1 MYFDSRMQAGRML
14 ADQLFEKYRYENC
27 AVLAL
32 GDGGVMVGAQIATKL
47 HCVLTMLSSAEIM
60 LPREPEA
67 IAGITSSGIVTYNS
81 YYSDGEVDEMT
92 SEYFGLI
99 EQEKLQ
105 QMHDLNRLE
114 GGDGTIR
121 KDLLKGR
128 HVIVVSD
135 GLKTGFPVD
144 LVAEFLK
151 PVQIE
156 SMVVAVPFASVKAVD
171 RMHILADKL
180 FCMNVLADY
189 MDTDHYYEKQDVPD
203 HETVMATL
211 EKIILNWQ

>member
-1 MYFDSRMQAGRML
+1 ML
-14 ADQLFEKYRYENC
+14 ADQLVKKYRYENC

-32 GDGGVMVGAQIATKL
+32 GDGGVMVGAQIASRL

-67 IAGITSSGIVTYNS
+67 IAGITSSGTVTFNS
-81 YYSDGEVDEMT
+81 FYSDGEVDEMT

-105 QMHDLNRLE
+105 QMHELNRLE
-114 GGDGTIR
+114 GANGTMR
-121 KDLLKGR
+121 KDLLKGH
-128 HVIVVSD
+128 HVIIVSD
-135 GLKTGFPVD
+135 GLKTGFPID

-151 PVQIE
+151 PIQIE

-171 RMHILADKL
+171 RMHILADAL

-189 MDTDHYYEKQDVPD
+189 MDTNHYYEKQDIPD
-203 HETVMATL
+203 HATVMCTI
-211 EKIILNWQ
+211 ETIILNWK

>member
-14 ADQLFEKYRYENC
+14 ADQLVKKYRYENC

-32 GDGGVMVGAQIATKL
+32 GDGGVMVGAQIASRL

-67 IAGITSSGIVTYNS
+67 IAGITSSGSLTFNS
-81 YYSDGEVDEMT
+81 YYSAGEVDEMT

-105 QMHDLNRLE
+105 QMHELNRLE
-114 GGDGTIR
+114 GVNGTMR
-121 KDLLKGR
+121 KDLLKGH
-128 HVIVVSD
+128 HVIIVSD
-135 GLKTGFPVD
+135 GLKTGFPID

-151 PVQIE
+151 PIQIE

-171 RMHILADKL
+171 RMHILADAL

-189 MDTDHYYEKQDVPD
+189 MDTAHYYEKQDVPD
-203 HETVMATL
+203 HATVMCTI
-211 EKIILNWQ
+211 ETIILNWK